1 VDDTSAAPACDAGIP
16 VRLFPRQS
24 DDGRLTNAR
33 RFREHG
39 PALPEKGQS
48 EFIPKIISG
57 TKFQGVQAIPMTSK
71 LMKHKLTT
79 STLLRSLLAL
89 AVISIISASA
99 QTSTAAAPA
108 DGPAAKPAASAPTAP
123 IVTGAGTKIGTINIE
138 QAVLGSNEGQRDFQ
152 ALQKKL
158 EPKQNELKSQ
168 NDELEALQ
176 KQLQTQGD
184 KLNDEARA
192 TLVKQIET
200 KKKSFDRDVQDA
212 QEDAQNQQKEIF
224 QRILQKMAPVIIKH
238 AQEGGFAMIVDTSNP
253 WPQSPIL
260 WYGEGGDIT
269 KAVVDLYNTQ
279 SGVPA
284 PAATGPAAPKPSSA
298 PGKPAAPKTTTP
310 PSK

>member
-1 VDDTSAAPACDAGIP
+1 M
-16 VRLFPRQS
+16 
-24 DDGRLTNAR
+24 
-33 RFREHG
+33 
-39 PALPEKGQS
+39 K
-48 EFIPKIISG
+48 
-57 TKFQGVQAIPMTSK
+57 SK
-71 LMKHKLTT
+71 
-79 STLLRSLLAL
+79 LLRSILAGAL
-89 AVISIISASA
+89 ISMISAWA
-99 QTSTAAAPA
+99 QTSSAANPA
-108 DGPAAKPAASAPTAP
+108 DGPSAPAGSPTAP
-123 IVTGAGTKIGTINIE
+123 IVTGTGTKIGTINIE

-158 EPKQNELKSQ
+158 EPKQNELKAQ
-168 NDELEALQ
+168 NDELDGLQ

-184 KLNDEARA
+184 KLNDDARA

-200 KKKSFDRDVQDA
+200 KKKSFDRSVQDA

-238 AQEGGFAMIVDTSNP
+238 AQEGSYAMIVDTSNP

-284 PAATGPAAPKPSSA
+284 PAAGTAPATKPAA
-298 PGKPAAPKTTTP
+298 KPAAPKSTTTP
-310 PSK
+310 NK